1 MGRRGLHVDSNGGS
15 LSTRDQLKDHE
26 VRLRKMERWMYALPL
41 TLVTSFVAAVAAIVA
56 ATK

>member
-1 MGRRGLHVDSNGGS
+1 MNVDSNGGS

-41 TLVTSFVAAVAAIVA
+41 TLVTSMVAAVAAIVA
-56 ATK
+56 AAK

>member
-1 MGRRGLHVDSNGGS
+1 MNVDSNGGS